1 MRTHHKPLDQGF
13 ALWQPDL
20 GWLKIANAQLHH
32 SFVAITGEWQAFVGR
47 RVQEDLRL
55 WEELAGAK
63 APAELWS
70 AYTKFWQTA
79 VEDYRHEY
87 LTLSNLYAEAVTA
100 GTTAQQQASEAALL
114 LPQSG
119 LALGCRRPNCRLLN
133 ERHEI
138 VALSSNDRRVPLAR
152 RS

>member
-63 APAELWS
+63 A
-70 AYTKFWQTA
+70 
-79 VEDYRHEY
+79 
-87 LTLSNLYAEAVTA
+87 
-100 GTTAQQQASEAALL
+100 QQNYGRPIQN
-114 LPQSG
+114 SG
-119 LALGCRRPNCRLLN
+119 RRPLR
-133 ERHEI
+133 I
-138 VALSSNDRRVPLAR
+138 IGMSI
-152 RS
+152 